1 MKNQETLDSFNT
13 REEMTMAGFGPR
25 WGALL
30 VDANILLIVIM
41 LLFRSVIPML
51 RSGNFEASELSDSFI
66 IGSVFMYFLGIP
78 LIGILYQSIFECSKY
93 QGTPGKIAVKIKVVN
108 KHGDRVSFL
117 QAFGRN
123 LGKIL
128 SGLILYIG
136 FFMAIWTDKKQ
147 TLHDQMANTY
157 VVLKR

>member
-1 MKNQETLDSFNT
+1 MENQRFLDTYEYQTEMK
-13 REEMTMAGFGPR
+13 MAGFGPR

-41 LLFRSVIPML
+41 LIFKSVYPMI
-51 RSGNFEASELSDSFI
+51 REAIFEPSELSDSLLV
-66 IGSVFMYFLGIP
+66 GGGLMYFLGIP
-78 LIGILYQSIFECSKY
+78 LIGILYQAIFESSKF

-108 KHGDRVSFL
+108 KYGSRVSFI

-128 SGLILYIG
+128 SSFMLYFG

-157 VVLKR
+157 AVLKR

>member
-1 MKNQETLDSFNT
+1 MKNQETLNTFNDPQQ
-13 REEMTMAGFGPR
+13 MKMAGFGPR

-30 VDANILLIVIM
+30 VDGNILLLVTI
-41 LLFRSVIPML
+41 LFLQSLIPML
-51 RSGNFEASELSDSFI
+51 TSWDFDISKLSDSFI
-66 IGSVFMYFLGIP
+66 MGGFLVYLLGIP
-78 LIGILYQSIFECSKY
+78 LLRILYQSIFECSKF
-93 QGTPGKIAVKIKVVN
+93 QGTPGKMAVKIKVVN
-108 KHGDRVSFL
+108 MHGERITFL
-117 QAFGRN
+117 QALGRN